1 MPADVLSD
9 VAEHRGEDR
18 PNRVQGGQVMVL
30 ELTIIPRGQGR
41 SISGDIASLAKII
54 ESSGLDYKMTA
65 FGTLIEGTWDQLM
78 EVAKNCHFETRKDN
92 ERVLTMMRLDDYG
105 ERTGEIEG
113 AVDRVEKKLG
123 RAIRR

>member
-1 MPADVLSD
+1 
-9 VAEHRGEDR
+9 
-18 PNRVQGGQVMVL
+18 MVL

-41 SISGDIASLAKII
+41 SISGDIANLARII
-54 ESSGLDYKMTA
+54 EGSGLDYKMTA

-78 EVAKNCHFETRKDN
+78 EVAKNCHFETRKNN

-105 ERTGEIEG
+105 ERSGEIEG
-113 AVDRVEKKLG
+113 AVDRVEKKFG

>member
-1 MPADVLSD
+1 
-9 VAEHRGEDR
+9 
-18 PNRVQGGQVMVL
+18 MVL

-41 SISGDIASLAKII
+41 SISGDIASVARII
-54 ESSGLDYKMTA
+54 EGSGLDYKMTA

-78 EVAKNCHFETRKDN
+78 ELAKLCHFETRKEN

-123 RAIRR
+123 RPIKR

>member
-1 MPADVLSD
+1 
-9 VAEHRGEDR
+9 
-18 PNRVQGGQVMVL
+18 MVL

-41 SISGDIASLAKII
+41 SISGDIANLAKII
-54 ESSGLDYKMTA
+54 EGSSLDYKMTA

-78 EVAKNCHFETRKDN
+78 EVAKNCHFETRKEN
-92 ERVLTMMRLDDYG
+92 ERVLTLMRMDDYG

>member
-1 MPADVLSD
+1 
-9 VAEHRGEDR
+9 
-18 PNRVQGGQVMVL
+18 MVL

-41 SISGDIASLAKII
+41 SISGDIAILARMI
-54 ESSGLDYKMTA
+54 EGSGLDYKMTA

-78 EVAKNCHFETRKDN
+78 EVAKNCHFETRKEN